1 MEILNSLSTQVNTQN
16 AGNIASNQPGRLAQ
30 QEGLFK
36 NQPTQ
41 QNVTNQRSQEALD
54 NLDKLVGR
62 VLEELKSTGSTTKAE
77 QILQQAK
84 DTQISPN
91 LSKDLQSLVK
101 MLETQDENDGALKGF
116 ALKLKEFLKP
126 IADIKTGSFNE
137 QIKNSG
143 IMLEANLKEALNG
156 QKLPSSML
164 NLLNDIK
171 NLSNK
176 ELLANILSLAAD
188 ENLDNHGSFIKLN
201 QMLQASKND
210 AAAVLNNSLFKNLL
224 SDVSK
229 LDNIAKFLNKESKED
244 LSGDKIRSQAAK
256 INEFVD
262 VLTSKVLTL
271 ANEKLSQNSA
281 FDSNFK
287 SLKSALEDIKNTLKA
302 LNSIGDE
309 AGVIKF
315 FNNITSSLEEA
326 TLQDKLTSA
335 ARRLAQTINIAD
347 REASSAKAN
356 LNEVKSLIKQL
367 NLASNDISKIE
378 PKNAQEIAKTLSSD
392 VKSTLLSIQDKTQN
406 QQINQA
412 VNKMLSQIEMHQ
424 MVSSIGG
431 GIQTYMPYVWDG
443 VDGANVA
450 FKRGKKDKYYAQI
463 DLNFKKFGQIN
474 IMVGLI
480 DKRYIDISIAT
491 QSAEFK
497 SVILENSV
505 ELKQAISEVGLII
518 SNFNLRVLDKKQIK
532 QKFKDFGGLEVG
544 YDKKA

>member
-392 VKSTLLSIQDKTQN
+392 VKNTLLSIQDKTQN

>member
-1 MEILNSLSTQVNTQN
+1 MEILNSLSAQVNTQN
-16 AGNIASNQPGRLAQ
+16 AGNIASNQPERLAQ

-41 QNVTNQRSQEALD
+41 QNATNQRSQEALD

-101 MLETQDENDGALKGF
+101 MLETQDENDGVLKGF

-262 VLTSKVLTL
+262 VLKSKVLTL

-497 SVILENSV
+497 SVILENSA

>member
-41 QNVTNQRSQEALD
+41 QNVTNQRSQETLD

-101 MLETQDENDGALKGF
+101 MLEMQDENDGVLKGF

-262 VLTSKVLTL
+262 VLKSKVLTL

-287 SLKSALEDIKNTLKA
+287 SLKSVLEDIKNTLKA

-497 SVILENSV
+497 SVILENSA
-505 ELKQAISEVGLII
+505 ELKQAISEVGLIV

>member
-262 VLTSKVLTL
+262 VLKSKVLTL

-497 SVILENSV
+497 SVILENSA
-505 ELKQAISEVGLII
+505 ELKQAISEVGLIV